1 MGSFLGLILVAGTD
15 TTRNC
20 YSGGMLAMIEHPDQ
34 YERLRADRSL
44 VPNAVEEFVRW
55 VTPFTHFRRTA
66 TNDTEIR
73 DVRVR
78 SGDAVVTWFTSGN
91 RDEDV
96 FSEPFQFDVARE
108 PNPHQGFGG
117 GGPHY
122 CFGAGL
128 ARLEL
133 QVLIEETVDRVPPL
147 ELAGPPDRV
156 RSALLNALHALPV
169 RPA

>member
-1 MGSFLGLILVAGTD
+1 MGGFLWLILVAGSD
-15 TTRNC
+15 TTRNV

-34 YERLRADRSL
+34 WERLRADRSL
-44 VPNAVEEFVRW
+44 VPAAVEEFVRW

-66 TNDTEIR
+66 TRDTEIR
-73 DVRVR
+73 GVRVQ

-96 FSEPFQFDVARE
+96 FSDPFQFDVARD

-122 CFGAGL
+122 CLGAGL

-133 QVLIEETVDRVPPL
+133 RLLIEETVDRVPPL

-156 RSALLNALHALPV
+156 RSALLNALHSLPV

>member
-1 MGSFLGLILVAGTD
+1 M
-15 TTRNC
+15 
-20 YSGGMLAMIEHPDQ
+20 
-34 YERLRADRSL
+34 
-44 VPNAVEEFVRW
+44 
-55 VTPFTHFRRTA
+55 
-66 TNDTEIR
+66 
-73 DVRVR
+73 RVR

-133 QVLIEETVDRVPPL
+133 QVLIEETVDRVLRWSSPDCRTACARPPQR
-147 ELAGPPDRV
+147 AP
-156 RSALLNALHALPV
+156 RSACTTRLKANQ
-169 RPA
+169 PAG